1 MRRTQMLL
9 VLVATLATNIA
20 DTTTTSAADAWVASP
35 FNAKP
40 GDWPHWRGP
49 EMNGISREKGLPE
62 SWDPDSG
69 ENVIWENKDLAS
81 RSTPIIM
88 NGKLYLM

>member
-9 VLVATLATNIA
+9 VLVATLAASLA
-20 DTTTTSAADAWVASP
+20 DATATSAADAWIATP
-35 FNAKP
+35 FNAKA

-69 ENVIWENKDLAS
+69 ENVIWESKELAS

-88 NGKLYLM
+88 N